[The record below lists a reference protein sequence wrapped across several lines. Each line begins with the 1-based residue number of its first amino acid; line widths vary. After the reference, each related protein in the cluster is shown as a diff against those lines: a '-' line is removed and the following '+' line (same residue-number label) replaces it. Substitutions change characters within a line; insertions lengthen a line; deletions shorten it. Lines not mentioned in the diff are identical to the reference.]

1 MGKADAETN
10 LQRVDASLRRDTD
23 ADLEKRTSRGCSR
36 AEKPAG
42 EGGREGIGGKRNG
55 ESSLDAVRRQ
65 RKPSVLPRFSKI
77 LEFISGSLSSRTAGK
92 WSKFHPVRTRGYS
105 AVGYLSV
112 VSRALRPTRPS
123 ITPFSRSYT
132 TIYHVTKNL
141 LCTRA

>member
-36 AEKPAG
+36 AEKPAR
-42 EGGREGIGGKRNG
+42 EGGREGIGGERNG

-92 WSKFHPVRTRGYS
+92 
-105 AVGYLSV
+105 
-112 VSRALRPTRPS
+112 
-123 ITPFSRSYT
+123 
-132 TIYHVTKNL
+132 
-141 LCTRA
+141 